1 MAKLTIE
8 DLLAKK
14 DRQEVKSKTVYLNG
28 LGGELE
34 VRRIPLARYME
45 YTDKASSGDAQAML
59 EAQCEMIYA
68 CCPIL
73 HDQQLQEAY
82 ECREPLEIVEKVLQ
96 DNLADMN
103 ALTVAIASLYGMDL
117 EDDLKN

>member
-14 DRQEVKSKTVYLNG
+14 DRRQDDVKTVHLDG

-34 VRRIPLARYME
+34 IKRIPLQKYME
-45 YTDKASSGDAQAML
+45 YMERAESGNAQATLDAQN
-59 EAQCEMIYA
+59 EMIFA

-73 HDQQLQEAY
+73 HSQQLQEAY
-82 ECREPLEIVEKVLQ
+82 ECKDPLDIVGKVLQ
-96 DNLADMN
+96 DNIVDMN
-103 ALTVAIASLYGMDL
+103 ALVTAISTFYGVNLD
-117 EDDLKN
+117 EDLKN